1 MFTFPKPNTTSYTI
15 LVGICSVVVTFFGV
29 YLFVNAGN
37 IDSPAIPATD
47 TGRMYT
53 LDQIYH
59 TLYSGTVPTKQSGG
73 FTEPGSAPGSTM
85 HTLDDIYDDFI
96 TDVTATN
103 GTTAGDV
110 RSGKT
115 FFATSGTTRGTNWG
129 PVAGTMS
136 AGVAGGTLATG
147 QTVTA
152 PTANYQ
158 INDDGTY
165 QSGLALSYTDNN
177 DGTITDNNTGLM
189 WIKQPELV
197 IPGATGVTATNQI
210 PNTDSNGDLVTK
222 GDWATSTNYYV
233 RDLVRATLVPAGTY
247 TFSRAAK
254 VVTANS
260 AVFTSADIGREI
272 WNDTTSASMGIVTNY
287 VSSTVVWVTG
297 SGTVTAGARLAVK
310 SLYYCTTA
318 HTSGTFA
325 TDLSAGNWRESP
337 TWATSIA
344 YLAGDIAFAQQRDAG
359 VNATQS
365 ATTVTAASGTPFTSA
380 DIGRNLFIGTANAG
394 VIRVVT
400 SSTVVTV
407 TISQT
412 ISTPANMTIYSNY
425 VCATAH
431 TSGTFADDLSA
442 GNWRETLWS
451 NSTKN
456 LTTLLATTTAATL
469 AMPVAMRWDTQA
481 IVNCE
486 GLVYG
491 GTGAGYTDW
500 RLPNQNELLSIVNYS
515 VFSPVI
521 TTAKFPNTQS
531 GNYCS
536 STTSAGGTTD
546 VWVVHFNYG
555 LMSYSIKTSI
565 YYVRC
570 VR

>member
-1 MFTFPKPNTTSYTI
+1 
-15 LVGICSVVVTFFGV
+15 
-29 YLFVNAGN
+29 
-37 IDSPAIPATD
+37 
-47 TGRMYT
+47 MYT
-53 LDQIYH
+53 LEQIYQKFY
-59 TLYSGTVPTKQSGG
+59 TGTTATKQSGE

-85 HTLDDIYDDFI
+85 HTLDDIYNGFA
-96 TDVTATN
+96 TDVTATS
-103 GTTAGDV
+103 GTVAADV

-115 FFATSGTTRGTNWG
+115 FFATAGTTRGTSWG
-129 PVAGTMS
+129 PVVGTMLS
-136 AGVAGGTLATG
+136 GLLATG

-158 INDDGTY
+158 TNDDGTY
-165 QSGLALSYTDNN
+165 QKGLILSYTDNT
-177 DGTITDNNTGLM
+177 DGTITDDNTGLM
-189 WIKQPELV
+189 WVKQPELV

-210 PNTDSNGDLVTK
+210 PNTDSNTDLVTK
-222 GDWATSTNYYV
+222 GDWATATNYYV

-247 TFSRAAK
+247 TFGRALK

-272 WNDTTSASMGIVTNY
+272 WNDTTSVSMGIVTNY

-297 SGTVTAGARLAVK
+297 TGTVAAGARLAVK

-325 TDLSAGNWRESP
+325 DDLGAGNWRESP
-337 TWATSIA
+337 TWATSTA
-344 YLAGDIAFAQQRDAG
+344 YLVGDVAFAQQRNTG

-365 ATTVTAASGTPFTSA
+365 TTIVTAVSGAPFTSA

-407 TISQT
+407 SLSQT
-412 ISTPANMTIYSNY
+412 IAGAANMAIYSNY
-425 VCATAH
+425 ICTAAH
-431 TSGTFADDLSA
+431 TSSTFADDLGA

-451 NSTKN
+451 NSTVN

-469 AMPVAMRWDTQA
+469 AMPVLMRWDTQA
-481 IVNCE
+481 ITNCE
-486 GLVYG
+486 ALVYG
-491 GTGAGYTDW
+491 GTGAGYDDW
-500 RLPNQNELLSIVNYS
+500 RLPNVNELLSIVNYS
-515 VFSPVI
+515 VFSPAI

-531 GNYCS
+531 YNYWS
-536 STTSAGGTTD
+536 SATYANGTANAWYVYFVDGDT
-546 VWVVHFNYG
+546 YG
-555 LMSYSIKTSI
+555 SNKVSS

-570 VR
+570 VRQ